1 MCAAEKAGLR
11 SLRCF
16 LCSAPVAASKP
27 GPKSMRFML
36 SRRVQSVSHRSQAQG
51 RPMLCVYADVHV
63 RYMTSV
69 IAVLVF
75 DEDRV
80 KGLGVVH
87 VQPFVLRECIHVSA

>member
-1 MCAAEKAGLR
+1 M
-11 SLRCF
+11 
-16 LCSAPVAASKP
+16 PYV
-27 GPKSMRFML
+27 
-36 SRRVQSVSHRSQAQG
+36 
-51 RPMLCVYADVHV
+51 DVHV

-80 KGLGVVH
+80 KGLGVVN